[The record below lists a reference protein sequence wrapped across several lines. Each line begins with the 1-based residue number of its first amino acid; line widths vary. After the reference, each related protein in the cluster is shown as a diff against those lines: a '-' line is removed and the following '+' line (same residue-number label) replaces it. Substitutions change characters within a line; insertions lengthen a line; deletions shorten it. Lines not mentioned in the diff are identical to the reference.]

1 MRPRPH
7 PFSKVVA
14 EAVVMASVGKAVAPK
29 RKACR
34 TIHHWSFFIM
44 ERICFLS
51 LRFYIK
57 REVKTSWKDLDCE
70 DISFFIFMY
79 CSVLCL
85 SM

>member
-1 MRPRPH
+1 M
-7 PFSKVVA
+7 KVVA
-14 EAVVMASVGKAVAPK
+14 VVAMVSAGIAVTPK

-34 TIHHWSFFIM
+34 TIHHCSFFIM
-44 ERICFLS
+44 DRMCFLS

-57 REVKTSWKDLDCE
+57 RDVKTSWKDFDYE

-79 CSVLCL
+79 YSVLCL

>member
-1 MRPRPH
+1 MMPPRPQ
-7 PFSKVVA
+7 PFSKV
-14 EAVVMASVGKAVAPK
+14 AVVVVVVSVGKAVAPK

-44 ERICFLS
+44 DRMCFLS
-51 LRFYIK
+51 LRFCIK
-57 REVKTSWKDLDCE
+57 REVKTSWKDFDCE

-79 CSVLCL
+79 YSVLCL